1 MRLKPKPAYKFE
13 VGHLVHHLRYE
24 YRGVIFDRDAC
35 CRADEEWYERNQ
47 TQPPRE
53 QPWYHVLVHA
63 AEHTTYV
70 AESSLETDAS
80 GDPIA
85 HPLLGRIFQS
95 FVDGQYH
102 LDSQS

>member
-1 MRLKPKPAYKFE
+1 MQRLGLDVKLGVGTRRPRNPLALAAKRGLNAPVPERMRLKRTPAYKLE
-13 VGHLVHHLRYE
+13 VGH
-24 YRGVIFDRDAC
+24 
-35 CRADEEWYERNQ
+35 
-47 TQPPRE
+47 
-53 QPWYHVLVHA
+53 PWYHVLVHA